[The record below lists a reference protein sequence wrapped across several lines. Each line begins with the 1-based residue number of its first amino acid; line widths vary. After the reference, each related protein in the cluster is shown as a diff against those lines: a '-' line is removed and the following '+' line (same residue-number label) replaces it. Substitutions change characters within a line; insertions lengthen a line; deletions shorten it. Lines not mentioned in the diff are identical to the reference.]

1 MLNHTNAKTPKLT
14 GVKTV
19 NRNKELVQTGYQ
31 HNGQLREKSGVTCSV
46 P

>member
-1 MLNHTNAKTPKLT
+1 MLNHTNAKTSKLT

-19 NRNKELVQTGYQ
+19 NRNKELQTGYQ
-31 HNGQLREKSGVTCSV
+31 HNGQMRKKMESPVQV